1 MFQPFLKLVLA
12 FQPSHPQLPYL
23 LHQNDLPILL
33 HLDVGLFLALLYLA
47 VLQHPSLK
55 LQLLP

>member
-12 FQPSHPQLPYL
+12 FQLSHLQFPCL
-23 LHQNDLPILL
+23 LHQDDLPILL
-33 HLDVGLFLALLYLA
+33 HLEVGLFLALLYFP